1 MNKNE
6 DNSLKKIDKIKEIN
20 KDTKNTDKKE
30 NEGNIL
36 DKLFL
41 KTKTKPYI
49 YYLPLTEEQVKNKL
63 EKRKKEINK

>member
-6 DNSLKKIDKIKEIN
+6 NKKSKELYKEEYNKGNKKINEN
-20 KDTKNTDKKE
+20 KE

-36 DKLFL
+36 DTLFF

-49 YYLPLTEEQVKNKL
+49 YYLPLTDEQVKQKL
-63 EKRKKEINK
+63 ENRNK